1 MVKDFMPFRPWVAFF
16 SQSGKEIVDIA
27 TKLERWP
34 DLIVTNDRPSKI
46 RQIDRRIVNCKV
58 IKNRPSVEDYQL
70 LEFYNNPIIT
80 LHGWLRVVP
89 PSICSKYE
97 IYNGHPG
104 LITEYEELKG
114 KDPQVRAFQGKYPTI
129 GSVIHKVVEGIDEG
143 DIVSEGSI
151 SSDNLDLENTF
162 LKLREVSLIL
172 WLKFLSRIFYEEGS
186 CPSWIFK
193 YWQEY
198 DIRTIK
204 EQTN

>member
-1 MVKDFMPFRPWVAFF
+1 MSIRPWIVFF

-34 DLIVTNDRPSKI
+34 DLIITN
-46 RQIDRRIVNCKV
+46 
-58 IKNRPSVEDYQL
+58 NRPVSKRTIDTRITNYKVLGNKPIEKDYEI
-70 LEFYNNPIIT
+70 LEGFINPVIT

-89 PSICSKYE
+89 PSICNKYE

-104 LITEYEELKG
+104 LITQYEELKG
-114 KDPQVRAFQGKYPTI
+114 KDPQIKAFEGKYPTI
-129 GSVIHKVVEGIDEG
+129 GSVIHNVTDGIDEG
-143 DIVSEGSI
+143 EVIIDGCI
-151 SSDNLDLENTF
+151 SAENLDLENTF

-186 CPSWIFK
+186 CPSWVFK

-198 DIRTIK
+198 DIRTIE
-204 EQTN
+204 EQIN

>member
-1 MVKDFMPFRPWVAFF
+1 MSIRPWIAFF

-34 DLIVTNDRPSKI
+34 DLIITN
-46 RQIDRRIVNCKV
+46 
-58 IKNRPSVEDYQL
+58 NRPISTRTIDNRITNYKLLVNKPTEEDYEI
-70 LEFYNNPIIT
+70 LEGYNNPVIT
-80 LHGWLRVVP
+80 LHGWLRVIP

-104 LITEYEELKG
+104 LITQYEELKG
-114 KDPQVRAFQGKYPTI
+114 KDPQIRAFEGKYPSI
-129 GSVIHKVVEGIDEG
+129 GSVIHKVTDGIDEG
-143 DIVSEGSI
+143 EVIVDGCI
-151 SSDNLDLENTF
+151 SAENLDLENTF

-198 DIRTIK
+198 DIRTIE
-204 EQTN
+204 EQIN

>member
-1 MVKDFMPFRPWVAFF
+1 MSIRPWIAFF

-34 DLIVTNDRPSKI
+34 DLIITN
-46 RQIDRRIVNCKV
+46 
-58 IKNRPSVEDYQL
+58 NRPISTRTIDNRITNYKVLVNKPTEEDYEI
-70 LEFYNNPIIT
+70 LEGYNNPVIT
-80 LHGWLRVVP
+80 LHGWLRVIP

-104 LITEYEELKG
+104 LITQYEELKG
-114 KDPQVRAFQGKYPTI
+114 KDPQIRAFEGKYPII
-129 GSVIHKVVEGIDEG
+129 GSVIHNVTNGIDEG
-143 DIVSEGSI
+143 EVIIDGCI
-151 SSDNLDLENTF
+151 SAENLDLENTF

-198 DIRTIK
+198 DIRTIE
-204 EQTN
+204 EQIN